1 MKLQLFLYVLCFLA
15 VAAIGLRAETAAPVF
30 GGTVGGTFEINITD
44 QPIVGSI
51 TMVSS
56 VQTVE
61 CQRPNCPKMPTP
73 AIHSTASAE
82 QP

>member
-30 GGTVGGTFEINITD
+30 GGTLDGTFEINFND

-56 VQTVE
+56 AQAVE
-61 CQRPNCPKMPTP
+61 CKRPTCPKMPIP
-73 AIHSTASAE
+73 AIHAMASAE

>member
-15 VAAIGLRAETAAPVF
+15 VATIGLRAETAAPLF
-30 GGTVGGTFEINITD
+30 GGTVDGVFEIKITD

-56 VQTVE
+56 VETVE
-61 CQRPNCPKMPTP
+61 CKRPNCPKMPTS
-73 AIHSTASAE
+73 AIHSAAHAE